1 MAKSDMCGGLVL
13 IRTGPTLLA
22 ALLGFPLVSCGSS
35 DASVPS
41 ASPARY
47 ALKELSS
54 FGWGSLADS
63 SRRLTEQELRYGGAV
78 LSAIVGFDVDQK
90 ERVFVLDADYQK
102 IVAFSPLGDYERL
115 VAAGYGEGPGEF
127 IRPRNLSLS
136 RNGDLAITDGATGR
150 VTVFNGSG
158 VVLSI
163 LQLDFRPQGTHA
175 YGDKLAVTRLGMS
188 AGDVAWDVT
197 DAGELGTPIL
207 SVTESEAE
215 IGRFGDPGAFGSTAS
230 GLAFAS
236 PKVGLWRIVEE
247 DGSLVDGGMELFP
260 GLAGRSELMEGGIE
274 YRTVPVAARG
284 VGQRRSGDVVVFY
297 RVMTDPDEQLEL
309 PARGLWVATFA
320 PDGGFRGSQLLF
332 PDSDDVR
339 GPTLGPDDHLYVQ
352 TTVPFPRVVR
362 YEMELLP

>member
-1 MAKSDMCGGLVL
+1 MARPDTFGGCVVTS
-13 IRTGPTLLA
+13 TGSRLLA
-22 ALLGFPLVSCGSS
+22 ALLVFPLVSCGAG
-35 DASVPS
+35 DDPVTT

-47 ALKELSS
+47 ALNELGS

-63 SRRLTEQELRYGGAV
+63 SRRLTDQEQRYGGAV

-90 ERVFVLDADYQK
+90 ERVLVLDPDYEK

-127 IRPRNLSLS
+127 IRPRHLSIS
-136 RNGDLAITDGATGR
+136 RNGDLAVTDGGTGR
-150 VTVFNGSG
+150 VTVFDSSG
-158 VVLSI
+158 VVLTT

-188 AGDVAWDVT
+188 AGDVAWEIT

-215 IGRFGDPGAFGSTAS
+215 MGRFGDPGAFGSTAS
-230 GLAFAS
+230 GLGFAS
-236 PKVGLWRIVEE
+236 PKVGLWRIAE
-247 DGSLVDGGMELFP
+247 DGAVVSGGTELFP
-260 GLAGRSELMEGGIE
+260 GLAGRSELVEGGIE
-274 YRTVPVAARG
+274 YRTVPIAARG
-284 VGQRRSGDVVVFY
+284 FGRRRNGDVVIFY

-320 PDGGFRGSQLLF
+320 SDGGFRGSQLLF
-332 PDSDDVR
+332 PESEEVR

-352 TTVPFPRVVR
+352 TTVPFPRVIK
-362 YEMELLP
+362 YEMKLLP

>member
-1 MAKSDMCGGLVL
+1 MARPDTFGGCVVTS
-13 IRTGPTLLA
+13 TGSRLLA
-22 ALLGFPLVSCGSS
+22 ALLVFPLVSCGSS
-35 DASVPS
+35 DGSVTT

-47 ALKELSS
+47 ALNELGS

-63 SRRLTEQELRYGGAV
+63 SRRLTDQELRYGGAV
-78 LSAIVGFDVDQK
+78 LSAIVGFDVDHQG
-90 ERVFVLDADYQK
+90 RIFVHDADYEK
-102 IVAFSPLGDYERL
+102 IVVFSPSGHLERL
-115 VAAGYGEGPGEF
+115 IAAGSGEGPGEF
-127 IRPRNLSLS
+127 IRPRHLSVS
-136 RNGDLAITDGATGR
+136 RNGDLAVTDGATGR
-150 VTVFNGSG
+150 VTVFDSSG
-158 VVLSI
+158 VVLTT

-188 AGDVAWDVT
+188 VGDVAWEVT

-230 GLAFAS
+230 GLGFAS
-236 PKVGLWRIVEE
+236 PKVGLWRIAE
-247 DGSLVDGGMELFP
+247 DGAVVSGGTELFP

-284 VGQRRSGDVVVFY
+284 FGQRRNGDVVVFY

-320 PDGGFRGSQLLF
+320 PDGGFRGSRLLF
-332 PDSDDVR
+332 PDSEEAR

-352 TTVPFPRVVR
+352 TTVPFPRVIK
-362 YEMELLP
+362 YEMKILP